1 MAKNHTTVKS
11 TAAIKTVSHRAAP
24 SQATTT
30 ENAPTPAASAA
41 PQTATATSSVLLVA
55 PPPET
60 SIPSVPADFVPVSGA
75 DYRGFAPK
83 SGELAVMPEAVK
95 ELQGFADFTGVF
107 GKTAPP
113 YAAVV
118 QTFDIANQWSAVR
131 TRLNAFDVYCA
142 TQENLAWKDVHAF
155 MDRMKPAFELAVR
168 SDGSVATS
176 LPSLSRLFSVQ
187 KVIAQKG
194 VTTRKENKKLEA
206 EGKMPIKGTVGK
218 RRKKAAANALL
229 AAATAPP
236 QAAVTASAPATTT
249 ATPVAEVAPLATNG
263 ATPAVPAQS
272 GTAHS

>member
-1 MAKNHTTVKS
+1 
-11 TAAIKTVSHRAAP
+11 
-24 SQATTT
+24 
-30 ENAPTPAASAA
+30 
-41 PQTATATSSVLLVA
+41 
-55 PPPET
+55 
-60 SIPSVPADFVPVSGA
+60 
-75 DYRGFAPK
+75 
-83 SGELAVMPEAVK
+83 
-95 ELQGFADFTGVF
+95 
-107 GKTAPP
+107 
-113 YAAVV
+113 
-118 QTFDIANQWSAVR
+118 
-131 TRLNAFDVYCA
+131 
-142 TQENLAWKDVHAF
+142 
-155 MDRMKPAFELAVR
+155 
-168 SDGSVATS
+168 
-176 LPSLSRLFSVQ
+176 LFSVQ